1 MKKLTHTIIFFVALT
16 LITSGFAPAQ
26 NVTEEENQPAS
37 KEAVAAEKEIE
48 LEKKKAEIAAKVA
61 QKEAEIAEELQK
73 QLEQLEATNTKQLEA
88 AQKQMEVAQ
97 KEMETKEKKLLTQL
111 KQLIAAQKQVELQ
124 IPKIEVAAPR
134 IPLLGDI
141 PLLGHSGDGAVL
153 VIPAAELKVEDLA
166 AITEDMSVMSRIFA
180 KKLSQARWTMRRGS
194 WYVEYVEDYS
204 LFYGRD
210 SGTIE
215 TLYLEGY
222 AALFLM
228 KANFPLSPL
237 PEEKEEKETEEED
250 TDPLWTQMRREMYA
264 PEEVDRRLRP
274 DDRPEEKYDAK
285 KVEELKETLIK
296 TLKHAANIRA
306 LKPDQLVILTVIG
319 GRSQS
324 DTRTPTRSTYG
335 RSSGA
340 LYDSSRDGRR
350 SRSSYITT
358 TPRGAESGSFLPTV
372 LTICA
377 KKSDIDDFAKGELS
391 LDQFRERT
399 KIFTSYAKVGQEG
412 FLGVEERPVAKARP
426 PVF

>member
-97 KEMETKEKKLLTQL
+97 KEMETKEKKLLAQL
-111 KQLIAAQKQVELQ
+111 KQLTAAQKQIEIQ
-124 IPKIEVAAPR
+124 IPKIEVAVPR
-134 IPLLGDI
+134 IS
-141 PLLGHSGDGAVL
+141 LLGHRGGGGVL
-153 VIPAAELKVEDLA
+153 VVPAAELKGDDLA
-166 AITEDMSVMSRIFA
+166 AITEDMTVMSRIFTR
-180 KKLSQARWTMRRGS
+180 KLSQARWTTERGR
-194 WYVEYVEDYS
+194 WYVEDYNPF
-204 LFYGRD
+204 LGRD

-215 TLYLEGY
+215 AIYLEGY

-228 KANFPLSPL
+228 KVDFPLSPS
-237 PEEKEEKETEEED
+237 PEAQEEEKTEEED
-250 TDPLWTQMRREMYA
+250 KDPLWTQMRQEIYA
-264 PEEVDRRLRP
+264 PEEADRRRRT
-274 DDRPEEKYDAK
+274 DDRPEEKYDAE

-306 LKPDQLVILTVIG
+306 LKPEQSVILTVIG

-324 DTRTPTRSTYG
+324 GTRIDTRLYG
-335 RSSGA
+335 RSGVSSNIITGR
-340 LYDSSRDGRR
+340 SSRVRSTGRR
-350 SRSSYITT
+350 APVVPTVADSL
-358 TPRGAESGSFLPTV
+358 FPTV
-372 LTICA
+372 LTVCA
-377 KKSDIDDFAKGELS
+377 KKSDIDAFAKGELS
-391 LDQFRERT
+391 FDQFQERT
-399 KIFTSYAKVGQEG
+399 KIFTSYAKVGSADL
-412 FLGVEERPVAKARP
+412 LGVEERQVAQVRAS
-426 PVF
+426 VF